1 MVRHFYQTA
10 PTKRKF
16 ALGIDEEPAL
26 KRRGKKPEEEEKDR
40 DSSSGEEN
48 LHNVL
53 DSLLLRH
60 LPPLDVGFLVY
71 SKRELS
77 LGWSRLI
84 EIVDNFFQADG
95 GFCGR

>member
-40 DSSSGEEN
+40 ETVEMIPNNLTVAKAAVKNDSSDET
-48 LHNVL
+48 V
-53 DSLLLRH
+53 
-60 LPPLDVGFLVY
+60 
-71 SKRELS
+71 
-77 LGWSRLI
+77 
-84 EIVDNFFQADG
+84 VDYLQRVTNCFDL
-95 GFCGR
+95 